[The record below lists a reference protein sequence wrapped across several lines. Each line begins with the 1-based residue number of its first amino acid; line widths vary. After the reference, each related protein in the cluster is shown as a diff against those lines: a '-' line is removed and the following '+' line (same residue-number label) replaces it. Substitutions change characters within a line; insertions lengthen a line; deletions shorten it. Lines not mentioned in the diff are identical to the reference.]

1 MTRLVYI
8 SGELVPEHE
17 ARISI
22 FDSAIMLGDTMTEST
37 RTFRHVPFKLDEH
50 IERLY
55 QSLKLT
61 RIDPQMSPAEMKR
74 VTLEVFEANRPNYAP
89 HEDAWIVHNISRGL
103 SVAGADRP
111 SNWAPPR

>member
-37 RTFRHVPFKLDEH
+37 R
-50 IERLY
+50 
-55 QSLKLT
+55 
-61 RIDPQMSPAEMKR
+61 
-74 VTLEVFEANRPNYAP
+74 N
-89 HEDAWIVHNISRGL
+89 
-103 SVAGADRP
+103 
-111 SNWAPPR
+111 